1 MLAGAVAATDHPAGK
16 GDKIMNPAC
25 SHYRV
30 KRSCLHNVRVT
41 AAQARSDADMPEGL
55 VLSEELMAAADIAPF
70 EQIIVTKIGGTN
82 WINRMYSFALPGKGG
97 AVEARGAVAHLLRPG
112 DVCCVITGTFLGQA
126 EHDRHL
132 ADRYDVPLID
142 VRLYPEDG
150 TANDPSK
157 GKIVLEQA
165 GRLDRVPALPLG
177 VVQQRR
183 ALPRVTLSNLL
194 CGLVVEEVERRGC
207 IEMSAE
213 LPMDYMKRAGFCRN
227 QSIFVYNASRGGA
240 SAESYVVPSL
250 TKKTVGISGALSA
263 VADVGDV
270 ISEVAYVVTTEAR
283 VPTICNLSKK
293 LVAAE

>member
-1 MLAGAVAATDHPAGK
+1 
-16 GDKIMNPAC
+16 MNPGYG
-25 SHYRV
+25 HYRV

-41 AAQARSDADMPEGL
+41 AAQAQSDAETPEGL

-82 WINRMYSFALPGKGG
+82 WINRMYSFALLGKGG
-97 AVEARGAVAHLLRPG
+97 GVEARGAVAHLLHPG
-112 DVCCVITGTFLGQA
+112 DVCCIITGTFLGQA

-132 ADRYDVPLID
+132 ADRYEVPLID

-165 GRLDRVPALPLG
+165 GRLDRVSALPHG

-183 ALPRVTLSNLL
+183 ALPRVVLSNLL
-194 CGLVVEEVERRGC
+194 SGLVVEEVERRGC

-213 LPMDYMKRAGFCRN
+213 LPMDYMMRAGFCRN

-270 ISEVAYVVTTEAR
+270 ISEAAYVVTTEER
-283 VPTICNLSKK
+283 VPTMCNLSGR
-293 LVAAE
+293 LLAAE